1 MGDLST
7 SSILTLNVGGVRF
20 TTTRAT
26 LTGPQAGSLAAWFD
40 ADPDLMPTL
49 RDPSDGTYFIDRSP
63 KHFEKILN
71 FLRDGNVPIPS
82 STEERAELRIEANF
96 FNIVGTW
103 LQDLF
108 FVLLLC
114 HPSFYGLHVPFD

>member
-1 MGDLST
+1 MEDLST

-108 FVLLLC
+108 FC
-114 HPSFYGLHVPFD
+114 SFVVSPLFLWFACPF